1 MHGAQD
7 VHARL
12 AALRLLYQVVAD
24 LNAVRDL
31 TATLQAVADA
41 VVSSL
46 GFGVAVVNV
55 VRPDGDLE
63 VAAVAGNEESRQALA
78 GRVGPRAD
86 WERLLA
92 SGEEWGSLRFI
103 PEGSVDAGEI
113 PSYIPDLPVVDDP
126 DAWHPLDGLL
136 APLRAPGGELVGVL
150 SVDEPVNGKRPDRWQ
165 CELLEMFAVH
175 AAIAI
180 DNTRLHTE
188 ARQALVRLQQEQAAL
203 RASEESFR
211 LAFENAPS
219 GMAMTSLRRPD
230 RGRLMRVNEALCRM
244 LGYPELLLRRIGLAT
259 VTHPEDRELLDAC
272 HERAGS
278 AELRLLR
285 ADGTALWAA
294 LRSSIVYDPAGE
306 PDFLLI
312 HVEDIEDRKRRE
324 QTLRHRASHD
334 PLTGLPNRAELRVR
348 LERLLA
354 SHATLGVLFCDVDD
368 FKAVNDTYGHH
379 VGDAVLVEVA
389 VRLQSGVRDGDT
401 VARVGGDEFVVLA
414 AGLGPGDVEDLA
426 ARLAAA
432 LRVPFEYEGQQI
444 PVSVSIGIS
453 WSDGTSQAEDLMRAA
468 DRHMYEHK
476 RSRAKPRAVS

>member
-1 MHGAQD
+1 MHQAQD

-12 AALRLLYQVVAD
+12 AALRLLYRVAAD

-46 GFGVAVVNV
+46 GFGIAVVNV

-63 VAAVAGNEESRQALA
+63 VAAVAGSEESRQALS
-78 GRVGPRAD
+78 GRVGSRAD

-92 SGEEWGSLRFI
+92 SGEGWGSLRFI
-103 PEGSVDAGEI
+103 PEGSVDPGDI
-113 PSYIPDLPVVDDP
+113 PSYIPDLPVVDEP
-126 DAWHPLDGLL
+126 DAWHPLDVLL
-136 APLRAPGGELVGVL
+136 APLRAPGGELVGVI
-150 SVDEPVNGKRPDRWQ
+150 SVDEPANGKRPGEWQ
-165 CELLEMFAVH
+165 CELLEMFAMH

-180 DNTRLHTE
+180 DNARLHTE
-188 ARQALVRLQQEQAAL
+188 ARQALARLEQEQAAL

-219 GMAMTSLRRPD
+219 GMAMTSLRPAD
-230 RGRLMRVNEALCRM
+230 RGRLMRVNEALCDM
-244 LGYPELLLRRIGLAT
+244 LGYPELLLRRLGLAT

-272 HERAGS
+272 EHAGS
-278 AELRLLR
+278 VELRLLR

-294 LRSSIVYDPAGE
+294 LRSSIVYHAAGE

-354 SHATLGVLFCDVDD
+354 ARTTLGVLFCDLDD
-368 FKAVNDTYGHH
+368 FKTINDTYGHH
-379 VGDAVLVEVA
+379 AGDAVLVEVA

-414 AGLGPGDVEDLA
+414 GGLGPGDVEDLA
-426 ARLAAA
+426 ARLAATVSA
-432 LRVPFEYEGQQI
+432 PFEYEGQQI
-444 PVSVSIGIS
+444 PISASVGIS
-453 WSDGTSQAEDLMRAA
+453 WSDGASQAEDLMRAA
-468 DRHMYEHK
+468 DRHMYERK
-476 RSRAKPRAVS
+476 RARTKPRAVS